1 MAFCTSEQQASG
13 CAARNPDM
21 LFDIIDYTFQDESLL
36 REALTH
42 SSFANENRER
52 GARSYERLEFLGDS
66 VLGFICAE
74 HLFERYQALP
84 EGELTRLRAA
94 IVCESSLFQYA
105 QALKLG
111 DRLLLGK
118 GEKSGGGN
126 RRPSVLADAVEAV
139 LAALYLDGGM
149 APARAFI
156 LPFIARKAEETVR
169 QGAMVDYKT
178 TLQEIVQKNHEETLS
193 YRLKSESGPDHD
205 KHFVIEVLINT
216 NPIAEGEGKSK
227 KLAEQAAARA
237 ALALMG
243 AL

>member
-1 MAFCTSEQQASG
+1 MAFGTSEQKASG
-13 CAARNPDM
+13 CAARNNGM
-21 LFDIIDYTFQDESLL
+21 LFDTIDYTFKDESLL

-42 SSFANENRER
+42 SSYANEHREK
-52 GARSYERLEFLGDS
+52 GARAYERLEFLGDS

-74 HLFERYQALP
+74 LLFERYQALP

-105 QALKLG
+105 QELRLG

-139 LAALYLDGGM
+139 LAALYIDGGM
-149 APARAFI
+149 DVARAFI
-156 LPFIARKAEETVR
+156 TPFIARKAEETVR
-169 QGAMVDYKT
+169 QGATVDYKT

-205 KHFVIEVLINT
+205 KHFIIEVLINT

>member
-1 MAFCTSEQQASG
+1 
-13 CAARNPDM
+13 M
-21 LFDIIDYTFQDESLL
+21 LKGKINYTFKDEGLL
-36 REALTH
+36 RQALTH
-42 SSFANENRER
+42 SSYANENREK
-52 GARSYERLEFLGDS
+52 GSASYERLEFLGDS

-74 HLFERYQALP
+74 HLFERYHALP

-105 QALKLG
+105 QELGLG
-111 DRLLLGK
+111 DSLLLGK

-139 LAALYLDGGM
+139 LAAIYLDGGLD
-149 APARAFI
+149 AARGFI
-156 LPFIARKAEETVR
+156 VDFIARKAEETVR
-169 QGAMVDYKT
+169 QGATVDYKT
-178 TLQEIVQKNHEETLS
+178 TLQEIVQKNHEETLG

-237 ALALMG
+237 ALSLMG